1 MSPPTKILQIVPRLP
16 PDNDGVGDYA
26 RQLARQLASAHHIE
40 TAFLSFRPN
49 LETPNTIDGFA
60 THQLFNHTKSHFL
73 SLLPKDIDGILL
85 HYSNYPYLQS
95 HFKAPF
101 WFPNALKVAKT
112 ERNLPVVVLFHE
124 LPTLKWK
131 NIRVLNP
138 IQTPVSKEL
147 SRLANAVV
155 TDTQN
160 FKRQLQKWTKSAI
173 ACIPDFSTIGEP
185 QQNQIQPLEKRQ
197 PRLVIF
203 GGSDRARAYQNLG
216 RLFKTCQALGIQEIC
231 DIGTKQNIAPSR
243 LGKITFTELGFQP
256 ATKVQ
261 EILLDSQAGFLDYTK
276 FPGDL
281 GKSSVFAAFCA
292 HGVMP
297 ICTAHNPSEA
307 DGIFANQQY
316 AIAGEHLSNWS
327 PQQRQSIA
335 DRAREWYAQHNLEA
349 NAKLFS
355 DCFS

>member
-26 RQLARQLASAHHIE
+26 RQLAQQLSSSHHIE
-40 TAFLSFRPN
+40 TNFLSFRPN
-49 LETPNTIDGFA
+49 PKTPSKVDGFT
-60 THQLFNHTKSHFL
+60 THGLFSHTKASFL
-73 SLLPKDIDGILL
+73 SLLPKDINGILL

-101 WFPNALKVAKT
+101 WFPSALKAAQT
-112 ERNLPVVVLFHE
+112 ALDIPIVVLFHE

-131 NIRVLNP
+131 DMRILNP
-138 IQTPVSKEL
+138 VQASVSKQL
-147 SRLANAVV
+147 SQLADAVV

-185 QQNQIQPLEKRQ
+185 LPSQIQPLEKRQ

-203 GGSDRARAYQNLG
+203 GGSDRVRAYQNLD
-216 RLFKTCQALGIQEIC
+216 RLLKTCQALGIQEIC
-231 DIGTKQNIAPSR
+231 DIGAKQNIALSR
-243 LGKITFTELGFQP
+243 FGKITFTESGFQP
-256 ATKVQ
+256 AAKVQ
-261 EILLDSQAGFLDYTK
+261 EILLDSQAGFLDYTR

-316 AIAGEHLSNWS
+316 AIAGEHLSNWP
-327 PQQRQSIA
+327 PQKRQSIA
-335 DRAREWYAQHNLEA
+335 AQARAWYAQHSLET
-349 NAKLFS
+349 NAKLFAS
-355 DCFS
+355 YFS